1 MTSSSEEPIQ
11 ELILPGVVG
20 EPSFSRPGPRT
31 VAIPEEEEENV
42 REILLPRLLESDYY
56 VRVVV
61 DTHTHTQLDNIE
73 ETLSERL
80 YGLTEMFPPRLI
92 GWCGSGWVWSYW
104 LVRRCA
110 WVMGTSMAL
119 LVLPPFIEQ
128 QRLEFEEMQNMQK
141 KQVINYAHPCIV
153 SSLVC

>member
-31 VAIPEEEEENV
+31 VAIPEEEEEN
-42 REILLPRLLESDYY
+42 
-56 VRVVV
+56 
-61 DTHTHTQLDNIE
+61 LDNIE

-141 KQVINYAHPCIV
+141 KQLMLGQGA
-153 SSLVC
+153 SMSQQSLTLPPTQI